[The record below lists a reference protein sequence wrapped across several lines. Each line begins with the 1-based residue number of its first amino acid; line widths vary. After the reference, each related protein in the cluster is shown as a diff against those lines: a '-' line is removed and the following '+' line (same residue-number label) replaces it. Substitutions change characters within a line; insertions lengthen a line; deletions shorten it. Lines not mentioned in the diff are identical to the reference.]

1 MTGPRET
8 LARRIRRQSRACAA
22 LGSSLYAVLLDRVA
36 GDVEAGGPSWKVL
49 RRHELPPGSS
59 PALRLMGAVHR
70 IVLEGRTPELARYY
84 PTAGGRLAEEASAVW
99 PAFRAVLDEH
109 EAELRRRMDDPVQT
123 NEVGRAAA
131 LVGGFA
137 LVARTTGLPL
147 RVLEIGASAGLN
159 LRFDRFAYELAGELV
174 GDTRSPV
181 RITGAFAG
189 RPPAVHFPLQVVE
202 RRGCDTRPI
211 DPTTDD
217 GRLTL
222 LSYVWPDQTERVE
235 LLEAA
240 IELARRLPATVDAER
255 AHSWLEARL
264 ARPGPGAAS
273 VVCHSIVMQYLEPS
287 ERDAVERLVAS
298 AGARATA
305 ERPLARLAMEPAG
318 ELADVRLTI
327 WPGAAERLIAR
338 AGYHGRPVH
347 WASRLETGFPSL
359 QAPGGR

>member
-8 LARRIRRQSRACAA
+8 LVRRIRRQSRACAD

-36 GDVEAGGPSWKVL
+36 GDVEAGGPSWEVL
-49 RRHELPPGSS
+49 CGHELPTGSS
-59 PALRLMGAVHR
+59 PALRLMGAAHR
-70 IVLEGRTPELARYY
+70 IVLEGRATELARHY
-84 PTAGGRLAEEASAVW
+84 PTAGGRLAKDASEVW
-99 PAFRAVLDEH
+99 PAFRAVLSEH
-109 EAELRRRMDDPVQT
+109 ERELRRRMGDPVQT

-137 LVARTTGLPL
+137 LVASTTGLPL

-159 LRFDRFAYELAGELV
+159 LRFDRFAYEVAREPVGEA
-174 GDTRSPV
+174 RSPV
-181 RITGAFAG
+181 HITGAFEG
-189 RPPAVHFPLQVVE
+189 TPPPVDVPLEVVE

-211 DPTTDD
+211 DPTTEV

-222 LSYVWPDQTERVE
+222 LSYVWPDQTERVQ

-240 IELARRLPATVDAER
+240 IELARRVPAAVDEER
-255 AHSWLEARL
+255 AHSWLEAHL

-287 ERDAVERLVAS
+287 ERDAVEQVIAS
-298 AGARATA
+298 AGARATT
-305 ERPLARLAMEPAG
+305 ERPLARLAMEAAG
-318 ELADVRLTI
+318 KLADVRLTI
-327 WPGAAERLIAR
+327 WPGGGERLIAR

-347 WASRLETGFPSL
+347 WLAGDSTADDPHGT
-359 QAPGGR
+359 A